1 MEAKYSSK
9 FSGERDWIDETSG
22 AYVRMVGLQ
31 VSAYQDCAVSLSM
44 FASDRHVWPDVL
56 GRFAHGKL
64 NLTEV
69 GEQNKR
75 AERYLSQLKTR
86 ISFDHIWEMLSYDSN
101 GSNIHFALRFPV
113 LVDEVIGQLGG
124 GVRVVYDNSK
134 VRRGT
139 EKIEGFTTK
148 LMEWRMKSGDLSKRE
163 VHYFPAKKQGER
175 NMWIYVVE

>member
-1 MEAKYSSK
+1 MEARNFSK
-9 FSGERDWIDETSG
+9 FSGEKEWIDEVSG

-44 FASDRHVWPDVL
+44 FTSDRHVWPDVL

-75 AERYLSQLKTR
+75 AAHYLTQLR
-86 ISFDHIWEMLSYDSN
+86 AQISLDHIWEVLSYDSN
-101 GSNIHFALRFPV
+101 GSNIHFALRFPI
-113 LVDEVIGQLGG
+113 LVDEVIAQLGG

-134 VRRGT
+134 VRRGSA
-139 EKIEGFTTK
+139 KIEGFTTK
-148 LMEWRMKSGDLSKRE
+148 LMEWRMKSGDLSKRD
-163 VHYFPAKKQGER
+163 VHYFPAKNQDER
-175 NMWIYVVE
+175 NMWIYVID